1 MIILNQTT
9 DTIKIKLE
17 SNTTINSFK
26 CYAFFRDSDNSSF
39 SPKNNG
45 VYISNT
51 SDTVLIGAPASNFSR
66 GVDYMSIFNDDTVSN
81 TVTVILDLNGTQYQ
95 LAKVILLSKEK
106 LEYTDLGGFVVK
118 TAKGTTKIDDCTSI
132 SSSSSILNKTV
143 INTDVANGTLTLE
156 DVSGLSFPVKAKRLY
171 WFSFFVRYTSTLAT
185 NGALFTINGPA
196 FNYLVYNSAYSNVAN
211 SSNTI
216 NNNLIAYDSGTVSL
230 NTGTIAMG
238 GGTIVGLIEPSAD
251 GTVIARFRNELASN
265 TITTIAGSFVRW
277 RELYKYM

>member
-17 SNTTINSFK
+17 SSTTINPFK
-26 CYAFFRDSDNSSF
+26 CYASFRDSDDSSF
-39 SPKNNG
+39 LPKNNG
-45 VYISNT
+45 VWISNT

-81 TVTVILDLNGTQYQ
+81 TVAVILDLNGTQYQ

-118 TAKGTTKIDDCTSI
+118 TAKGETKVDNYTSI
-132 SSSSSILNKTV
+132 SPSSSILNKTV
-143 INTDVANGTLTLE
+143 ITS
-156 DVSGLSFPVKAKRLY
+156 DVSNATQTLADVTGLSFPVKAKRLY
-171 WFSFFVRYTSTLAT
+171 WFSFFVRYTSTVST

-196 FNYLVYNSAYSNVAN
+196 FNYLMYNSAYSNATNNAN
-211 SSNTI
+211 TTNT
-216 NNNLIAYDSGTVSL
+216 NLIAYNSGTTSA
-230 NTGTIAMG
+230 NTGNIAMG

-277 RELYKYM
+277 RELYKYT